1 VPPQRRGAFG
11 SIAGYSHPKFLTFSV
26 MTDRELD
33 FAKMA
38 RLAYRELTDQRPQ
51 WEQRSPAMVADF
63 EQLNNYLLA
72 FDEVA
77 TRAGGKGSKE
87 YSDTKDQ
94 AEHAAEIAAGRI
106 VRGLRVLQ
114 LSVHNPAL
122 ATVASYTP
130 STLNP
135 LHGQELLEALNAI
148 ASAAAGVAPLLANE
162 GITDEHLSALDDAIK
177 LYTSLVDVPT
187 NDNAIAQGAALNGS
201 ARQVVKEMRGV
212 LQRLDTRIDNLRDE
226 IPGLAQRYDDAR
238 RSDVNYIPQTTGPRD
253 GGDGSEGGIGRAAA
267 GSAFGPE
274 AQPGS

>member
-1 VPPQRRGAFG
+1 
-11 SIAGYSHPKFLTFSV
+11 
-26 MTDRELD
+26 MTDREVD

-87 YSDTKDQ
+87 YGDAKDR
-94 AEHAAEIAAGRI
+94 AEHAAEAAAGRI

-135 LHGQELLEALNAI
+135 LHGQELLEALNAV

-162 GITDEHLSALDDAIK
+162 GITDEHLSALGDAIA
-177 LYTSLVDVPT
+177 LYTSLIEVPNT
-187 NDNAIAQGAALNGS
+187 TIAQGAALNGS

-238 RSDVNYIPQTTGPRD
+238 RSDTNYIPQTTGPRE

-267 GSAFGPE
+267 GNAFGPE
-274 AQPGS
+274 AQNA